1 MSYRDLSKVLI
12 ANRGEI
18 ACRVIRTCR
27 KLGIETVAVF
37 SDADRHAMHVKQ
49 ADEAFHIG
57 PPPAAESYLDMHRI
71 LDVAARTGTSGIH
84 PGENRRCLPTRTFMI
99 HARTR

>member
-1 MSYRDLSKVLI
+1 
-12 ANRGEI
+12 
-18 ACRVIRTCR
+18 VIRTCR